1 LVCLHYFTQKD
12 GGRTDL
18 FLKSLIMAKPKRSSA
33 EYEQLLQTVQMF
45 EVIAETQPND
55 IQSLEILKEAY
66 LNLDRDGDAVV
77 VAKKIAQAY
86 VSLGQLSSAI
96 LEYEG
101 ILQRAP
107 DDPDCLAALGEL
119 EGKMTGLSVG
129 SAEIVA
135 GKVAAEQALADA
147 EQFEDGN
154 EALLKFFQEQ
164 QLVTEKDAKTLLA
177 GISAAVAQTS
187 PERPAPSLIAL
198 ISERGIASEEK
209 CLGLIAEKT
218 RIPFLPLGSY
228 EIESGR
234 AQSLAKEFKLK
245 HLVLPFD
252 QISKTLL
259 VATVNPFDALAKR
272 RVEKEAEGRVQWY
285 VTSPF
290 DITKQ
295 LKDLYHILT

>member
-1 LVCLHYFTQKD
+1 
-12 GGRTDL
+12 
-18 FLKSLIMAKPKRSSA
+18 MAKPKRSSA

-66 LNLDRDGDAVV
+66 LNLERDVDAVA

-86 VSLGQLSSAI
+86 VGLGQLSSAI

-107 DDPDCLAALGEL
+107 DDADCLAALGEL
-119 EGKMTGLSVG
+119 EGKMTGLSG
-129 SAEIVA
+129 GGTSTEA
-135 GKVAAEQALADA
+135 GKVAAEQALAES

-164 QLVTEKDAKTLLA
+164 QVVSDKDAKTLLA
-177 GISAAVAQTS
+177 GISAAIAQTS
-187 PERPAPSLIAL
+187 MDRPAPSLISL
-198 ISERGIASEEK
+198 ISERGICSEEK
-209 CLGLIAEKT
+209 ALAVISEKT
-218 RIPFLPLGSY
+218 RIPFLPIASY
-228 EIESGR
+228 EIDTIR

-252 QISKTLL
+252 QISKTML
-259 VATVNPFDALAKR
+259 VATVNPFDAHAKR

-285 VTSPF
+285 LTTSF
-290 DITKQ
+290 DMTKQ
-295 LKDLYHILT
+295 LKDLYRILT